1 VSFTEDAP
9 DAPDIAPLVGL
20 IEGLRRRARWMVAAR
35 AGLYGVAGL
44 LGLWSVAMALAGG
57 GVGRAEARLGLGL
70 SALTLLGLG
79 LTALVWAWRR
89 ASDEGGQIT
98 AVEVARPA
106 LRGRLSTVMER
117 RGVALEGESPLIL
130 ALASRRAAVAV
141 AGMQAE
147 ELYPRRALRPG
158 LALALMMGAVF
169 AITAARS
176 AMGPIETFA
185 WLGGQAAPAPTEQAL
200 APVAEATTLIGD
212 MVLRYEYPAYTG
224 LPPLEVPNSN
234 GEAHGP
240 PGTRVTVRARTAE
253 VFDDASLQAYEAAPE
268 RSELVSG
275 RDVSGSFAIAGE
287 GAYRFFFNRGAER
300 QRSPDFTITADP
312 DLPPT
317 VTVEAAAD
325 RMEVSWDQVIPLSW
339 EARDDYGLARVLVR
353 VGRGEKEL
361 RSLLIPQQVLGEP
374 LGLTPDKLGLK
385 AGDEVTL
392 HIVAYDNDEI
402 SGSKAGESRGVR
414 IVVLG
419 PKGEARRQLKIWKDL
434 RDALVDVLAGF
445 IVDPSPIAKDRQG
458 IARWAGQ
465 SSGRFE
471 PMEQLLDQYWDGFDA
486 RTMEGRMVE
495 ELRRLGAALLRFA
508 QEIGDPRNTLQLSE
522 ADLTTLA
529 ELHDELVGQLE
540 INILML
546 DRIVRYR
553 AIQTLY
559 GLAETMTAQGAD
571 LAARAEAGAAA
582 GELLTRLGQLDEVS
596 EKLQNTAKEYDGG
609 ALSELVNDWMADIG
623 RASDRTRQLIAAGDD
638 AGAQQMALLLADQI
652 ARFAATLESMQR
664 KMDETTEEDEQK
676 IKEFIEELERI
687 EAAER
692 ALLAETQAARK
703 ADGSGGDDLTS
714 LWAEADR
721 LAARLE
727 TLTREADSAVMLNA
741 EERFDAEI
749 SRSERLI
756 RQASRAARAVGA
768 RDAVTARQE
777 SQRAM
782 LGALDLHGTISAAK
796 GWRGESGLSGDAA
809 ASKAL
814 NEAANVAQELVEL
827 LSGADERNNRAS
839 PALAQK
845 LQRQA
850 PTQETL
856 RDDVLEVTP
865 FARELAEQLPMGAPG
880 LVESLEGADRE
891 MRRADLALDRA
902 RVVEAE
908 GAEEAAAD
916 RVRQAIEALSQAGAA
931 MGEMSA
937 AMQQEGGQGGREGEE
952 DAESADGP
960 DGDDPGGRI
969 ELPNPEEFRTPDEYR
984 KALLEGMQATVPEEY
999 EAQKRRYYEEL
1010 VRQ

>member
-1 VSFTEDAP
+1 
-9 DAPDIAPLVGL
+9 
-20 IEGLRRRARWMVAAR
+20 
-35 AGLYGVAGL
+35 
-44 LGLWSVAMALAGG
+44 
-57 GVGRAEARLGLGL
+57 
-70 SALTLLGLG
+70 
-79 LTALVWAWRR
+79 
-89 ASDEGGQIT
+89 
-98 AVEVARPA
+98 
-106 LRGRLSTVMER
+106 
-117 RGVALEGESPLIL
+117 
-130 ALASRRAAVAV
+130 
-141 AGMQAE
+141 
-147 ELYPRRALRPG
+147 
-158 LALALMMGAVF
+158 
-169 AITAARS
+169 
-176 AMGPIETFA
+176 
-185 WLGGQAAPAPTEQAL
+185 
-200 APVAEATTLIGD
+200 
-212 MVLRYEYPAYTG
+212 
-224 LPPLEVPNSN
+224 
-234 GEAHGP
+234 
-240 PGTRVTVRARTAE
+240 
-253 VFDDASLQAYEAAPE
+253 
-268 RSELVSG
+268 
-275 RDVSGSFAIAGE
+275 
-287 GAYRFFFNRGAER
+287 
-300 QRSPDFTITADP
+300 
-312 DLPPT
+312 
-317 VTVEAAAD
+317 
-325 RMEVSWDQVIPLSW
+325 
-339 EARDDYGLARVLVR
+339 
-353 VGRGEKEL
+353 
-361 RSLLIPQQVLGEP
+361 
-374 LGLTPDKLGLK
+374 
-385 AGDEVTL
+385 
-392 HIVAYDNDEI
+392 
-402 SGSKAGESRGVR
+402 
-414 IVVLG
+414 
-419 PKGEARRQLKIWKDL
+419 
-434 RDALVDVLAGF
+434 
-445 IVDPSPIAKDRQG
+445 
-458 IARWAGQ
+458 
-465 SSGRFE
+465 
-471 PMEQLLDQYWDGFDA
+471 
-486 RTMEGRMVE
+486 
-495 ELRRLGAALLRFA
+495 
-508 QEIGDPRNTLQLSE
+508 
-522 ADLTTLA
+522 
-529 ELHDELVGQLE
+529 
-540 INILML
+540 ML

-596 EKLQNTAKEYDGG
+596 QKLQDTAKEYDGG

-623 RASDRTRQLIAAGDD
+623 RASDRTRQLIAAGDE

-703 ADGSGGDDLTS
+703 AEGSGADDLTS

-727 TLTREADSAVMLNA
+727 QLTREADSAVLLNA
-741 EERFDAEI
+741 EERFDAEL
-749 SRSERLI
+749 SRSERLL

-845 LQRQA
+845 LQRQS
-850 PTQETL
+850 PTQEAL
-856 RDDVLEVTP
+856 REDVLEVTP

-891 MRRADLALDRA
+891 MRRADSALDRA
-902 RVVEAE
+902 RAVEAE

-937 AMQQEGGQGGREGEE
+937 AMQQEGGQGGREGDEQ
-952 DAESADGP
+952 AQSADGP